1 MRLIW
6 GYPAAPA
13 RVRIGER
20 EVSLYT
26 VPDLEQLVDR
36 GALLRG
42 EAEPPYWAHLWPGAR
57 VLAQYVDRWLDVRG
71 RRVLELGCGL
81 GLTGLVAALG
91 GADVVCV
98 DQVPAALGFVA
109 ASAAANGVSCACV
122 CADFHTLAAEAR
134 FDFVLAAEVA
144 YDRPRFGALAEV
156 IVRHLA
162 PGGSALLT
170 DGYRV
175 DTRALYGELGA
186 RGCATHAVDL
196 AVVEEGRRAPV
207 RLVAVGCPTPPARAG
222 ASWG

>member
-1 MRLIW
+1 MPTVVRLIG
-6 GYPAAPA
+6 GYPTVPVQV
-13 RVRIGER
+13 RVGER
-20 EVSLYT
+20 EVSLHT

-57 VLAQYVDRWLDVRG
+57 VLARYVDRWVETRG

-81 GLTGLVAALG
+81 GLPALVAALG

-109 ASAAANGVSCACV
+109 ASAAANRVSCVCV
-122 CADFHTLAAEAR
+122 CADFHALAADAR
-134 FDFVLAAEVA
+134 FDYVLAAEVA
-144 YDRPRFGALAEV
+144 YDPERFAALAEV

-162 PGGSALLT
+162 PGGVALLT

-175 DTRALYGELGA
+175 DTRTLYRELGA
-186 RGCATHAVDL
+186 RGRATHAVDL
-196 AVVEEGRRAPV
+196 EVVEEGRRAPV
-207 RLVAVGCPTPPARAG
+207 RLVAVSGPRC
-222 ASWG
+222 